1 MRCDLL
7 DAYRYLSSGRRV
19 TRESWN
25 TEGVYVCLMV
35 SGEVPPH
42 TSDDLAPTIKDL
54 KESTTW
60 YAIKRPGQP
69 LAPWSPVV
77 SDTTAK
83 DWWLYDKLY
92 PNCTFVQ
99 IGSDDY
105 TFLSEQ
111 LSFVSDPTLPRHF
124 KVRAP
129 DGSYVDTVFHDK
141 AGNYELTPTLQFIL
155 KYHLTQI
162 QGMKAVVGES
172 GCAAYDESIKGS
184 ACIAYVESCNGWM
197 GWSNRASFCFTDGQ
211 VIKNGD
217 SIFFPSTAEEEMQQL
232 RSLYCGDFAATDDP
246 NAVTYNDGV
255 FTVHP
260 DPVTRKDL
268 SLSPLYIPASY
279 AQPLFPLASGVTPLR
294 GQWTVGVER
303 TAKEA
308 ALLYADSVG

>member
-1 MRCDLL
+1 MRGDLL
-7 DAYRYLSSGRRV
+7 DAYRYLSAGKRV

-25 TEGVYVCLMV
+25 TEGMYVCLMI

-42 TSDDLAPTIKDL
+42 TSVDPAPTIKDL
-54 KESTTW
+54 KGSTTW

-69 LAPWSPVV
+69 LVPWSPVV

-92 PNCTFVQ
+92 PSCTFVQ

-111 LSFVSDPTLPRHF
+111 LSFVPDLTMPNRF
-124 KVRAP
+124 KVCAP

-155 KYHLTQI
+155 THRLTQI
-162 QGMKAVVGES
+162 QGMRPNRG
-172 GCAAYDESIKGS
+172 GS
-184 ACIAYVESCNGWM
+184 ACIAYVESRNGWM
-197 GWSNRASFCFTDGQ
+197 GWSHRASFCFTDGQ

-232 RSLYCGDFAATDDP
+232 RSLYCGDFAAKDDP
-246 NAVTYNDGV
+246 NAVVDNKDGT

-260 DPVTRKDL
+260 DPATCKDL
-268 SLSPLYIPASY
+268 SPFYITASY
-279 AQPLFPLASGVTPLR
+279 ADPLFPLASGVVPVR